1 MVHRF
6 DSKLW
11 HGLVNVVAASA
22 VWTEPQRA
30 RLLRRGGI
38 DIRNGQVQPGCFF
51 FSDQVEFGEW
61 VWINHRVYFDTR
73 DWIRI
78 GDRTG
83 LGMETMVL
91 TSTHE
96 PGDHHNRRGA
106 YKTAPVTI
114 GAGCWIGSR
123 VTIMP
128 GVTIGDGVTVA
139 AGAVVTR
146 DCEPD
151 GLYAGV
157 PAKRLKDLSC

>member
-1 MVHRF
+1 MVRRF
-6 DSKLW
+6 DSVAW
-11 HGLVNVVAASA
+11 NWLVNGVAASPA
-22 VWTEPQRA
+22 LTSKQRA
-30 RLLRRGGI
+30 RLLKRGGI
-38 DIRNGQVQPGCFF
+38 DLRNGQIQPGCFF

-73 DWIRI
+73 DWIHI

-96 PGDHHNRRGA
+96 PGDHENRRGP
-106 YKTAPVTI
+106 YKTQPVTI

-139 AGAVVTR
+139 TGAVVTR

-151 GLYAGV
+151 GLYAGI
-157 PAKRLKDLSC
+157 PARRVKELP